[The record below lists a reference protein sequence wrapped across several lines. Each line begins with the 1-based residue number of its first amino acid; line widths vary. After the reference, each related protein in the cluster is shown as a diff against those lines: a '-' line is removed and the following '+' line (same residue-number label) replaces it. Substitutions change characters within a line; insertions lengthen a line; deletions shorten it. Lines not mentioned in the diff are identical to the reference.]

1 MDQPRPLFVYFR
13 PWQSPFYRWS
23 CRLQQHSNSDRRS
36 RRGARW
42 PLDHGPLSSLLSCW
56 KSPSFFLCL
65 HFFRTSF
72 KRMSFKFYFAHHVIM
87 LSFRVM
93 HEPAF
98 LDLFIIVLNWALPHP
113 GLLYHLLCLCSW
125 KDGSGIRTHDIAV
138 SRSVEDPPM
147 WNRQLVSKYLSW
159 SATCPCMMY
168 TLGHWKSCKRCSLI
182 SGQVDLSN
190 KALCIN

>member
-93 HEPAF
+93 HEPEFFRLIYLLSWIGHCPTPASF
-98 LDLFIIVLNWALPHP
+98 FICFVCARERMEAGFELTT
-113 GLLYHLLCLCSW
+113 LLYLGQW
-125 KDGSGIRTHDIAV
+125 KTLQCETV
-138 SRSVEDPPM
+138 S
-147 WNRQLVSKYLSW
+147 
-159 SATCPCMMY
+159 
-168 TLGHWKSCKRCSLI
+168 
-182 SGQVDLSN
+182 
-190 KALCIN
+190 